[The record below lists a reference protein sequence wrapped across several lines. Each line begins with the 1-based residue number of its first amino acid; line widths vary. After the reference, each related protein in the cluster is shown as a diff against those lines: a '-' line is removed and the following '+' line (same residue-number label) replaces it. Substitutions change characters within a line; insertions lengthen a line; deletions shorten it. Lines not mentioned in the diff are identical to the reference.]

1 MPLIRIIIR
10 NPSHDSEGAFA
21 LSQQLESQGFQVEIA
36 SPDDAPFGPADLEI
50 ALEILSQREA
60 LDRAA
65 ELAARLQ
72 ADVVVFP
79 GALPHVA
86 EIPIAFADPAAT
98 EVIEVPAEAPPQR
111 AMEVPVSS
119 EPDTPRLSFLES
131 FGGGLKASS
140 EHAGPAL
147 D

>member
-10 NPSHDSEGAFA
+10 KPSHDSEGAFA

-36 SPDDAPFGPADLEI
+36 SPDDAPFGPADLESE
-50 ALEILSQREA
+50 LENFSQREA

-79 GALPHVA
+79 GALPQVA
-86 EIPIAFADPAAT
+86 EAPVSYVDPAAT
-98 EVIEVPAEAPPQR
+98 EVIEVPAEAPQPEPVM
-111 AMEVPVSS
+111 MEVPV
-119 EPDTPRLSFLES
+119 
-131 FGGGLKASS
+131 
-140 EHAGPAL
+140 
-147 D
+147 